1 MLNTIQQWLTEHA
14 YLSVWMV
21 GFSLVTLL
29 VSVLVLPYFIAAIPD
44 DYFIKEHGPSGIRKN
59 ISLLALLSLSVK
71 NCIGVILILAGLAML
86 ILPGQGVLTLLV
98 GLVLTNFPGK
108 HRLVRKVIAQPK
120 VLAAV
125 NWLRRRRHKNEFKLT

>member
-1 MLNTIQQWLTEHA
+1 MLNTIQQWLTEHT
-14 YLSVWMV
+14 YFSVWMA
-21 GFSLVTLL
+21 GFSLVALL
-29 VSVLVLPYFIAAIPD
+29 VSALVLPYFIAAIPD
-44 DYFIKEHGPSGIRKN
+44 DYFIKEHGPSRIRKN

-98 GLVLTNFPGK
+98 GLILTNFPGK
-108 HRLVRKVIAQPK
+108 HRLVRKVIAQPT

-125 NWLRRRRHKNEFKLT
+125 NWLRRRRHKNEFKIN